1 MKRKAKILF
10 ELNGNILVLRPNNKE
25 KMTLIGGGVGR
36 NESPVQAAMREAF
49 EEAGIVLKR
58 EDLRTYLCCN
68 TIIREKPTLFYCF
81 LIRDRNVLFE
91 LKEKHKFELIGW
103 TPISEGLKKLRGVER
118 EVSTKLVNY
127 YITENPAEFGFKR
140 VI

>member
-25 KMTLIGGGVGR
+25 KMTLIGGSVDRG
-36 NESPVQAAMREAF
+36 ESPIHAAIREAY
-49 EEAGIVLKR
+49 EEAGITLKP

-68 TIIREKPTLFYCF
+68 TVINEKPTLFYCF

-103 TPISEGLKKLRGVER
+103 TPITEGLKKLRGVER
-118 EVSTKLVNY
+118 EVSTKLINY
-127 YITENPAEFGFKR
+127 YVTDRPCDYSFKR